1 LRTKILICFLGVL
14 LIIGFSIPLNEESDW
29 QIANLNGY
37 VAIYDPSGSLYELTN
52 ISILSLPKKEQQ
64 DLCAGVKVN
73 NLYELEQILEG
84 LSQ

>member
-1 LRTKILICFLGVL
+1 MSTKILICFLGVL
-14 LIIGFSIPLNEESDW
+14 LIIVFSISTDEESDW
-29 QIANLNGY
+29 QIANFNGY

-52 ISILSLPKKEQQ
+52 INISSLPKKEQQ
-64 DLCAGVKVN
+64 DLCAGVKIN